1 MSEIHKAKILFWSS
15 FACEAVVSATFLW
28 MPFVGETRIGQIIT
42 GIVFWLFLICGYVC
56 IGLANHFR
64 IKYNLKTHRRWLHAK
79 QKIDLF
85 EFFSNIPAAIFDALL
100 IAALLIAVVAAFTR
114 LKETYLPYP
123 LLSLILL
130 SMNAHCMFNGRVYIF
145 TNFKPIKGDENHG

>member
-1 MSEIHKAKILFWSS
+1 MSEIQKVKILFWIS
-15 FACEAVVSATFLW
+15 FACEAVASATFLW
-28 MPFVGETRIGQIIT
+28 MPFVGETRMGQIIT
-42 GIVFWLFLICGYVC
+42 GIIFWIFLICGYVC

-64 IKYNLKTHRRWLHAK
+64 KMYNLKTHRRCLHTK
-79 QKIDLF
+79 RRIGLF
-85 EFFSNIPAAIFDALL
+85 EFFSNIPAAISDAAL
-100 IAALLIAVVAAFTR
+100 IAALLIAVITAFTK

-130 SMNAHCMFNGRVYIF
+130 STNAHCMFNGRVYIF